1 MKYFVLE
8 VYQCINYLFRNNIDE
23 KSNENSYIEQCD
35 YTDVDIIIKD
45 VVNNLINKI
54 KQEYEIKDDKVI
66 IENNDDENKIIK
78 EVVNNLVDTIVKEN
92 IQKNNNIHK
101 ETINIKPKKK
111 EERTFKDEIVTYIT
125 RKFRIREK
133 QFLYN

>member
-23 KSNENSYIEQCD
+23 KSDENSYIEQCD

-54 KQEYEIKDDKVI
+54 IQEYEIKDDKVI

-92 IQKNNNIHK
+92 IKKNNNIHK